1 MLESTYALAVDRQAE
16 LNPDRVAF
24 GNSSGERI
32 TYAELKLRSD
42 ALAMWLDACDRIPA
56 AAPLIVYGHKSPLML
71 VCFFA
76 AVKSGHAYVPVDTV
90 YPFERVANI
99 AGQIGATAVLD
110 TTGTCG
116 FDEAKLGC
124 AVVDVPTAMQGLADA
139 PAPDAASLAAL
150 PTLGALDTYYVLFTS
165 GSTGTPKGV
174 QVPRDALDNFNAWV
188 GATVAAKPEGAPARV
203 WFNRAAF
210 SFDLSLTDLV
220 CGLAQGDTLFAL
232 DSAAEASL
240 AETFAALSAS
250 GVTDWVST
258 PSFVGQC
265 LADPS
270 FNRELLP
277 RLERILVVGETLP
290 PATVRHAK
298 ERFDGLVFINGYGP
312 TESTD
317 FIAYTEIDD
326 TMLVDDTPLP
336 IGRVKP
342 NMDLFVLDP
351 QTLEEVPVGTP
362 GELFIAGDTVAT
374 GYWGRPEQ
382 TEAAF
387 RSCPEHLARGR
398 RSYRT
403 GDEVTLDETGML
415 HFHGRLD
422 LQIKLHGF
430 RIELGDIES
439 TLAALPQ
446 VRAAAVLPV
455 VRDGAVSRLTAFV
468 VPADPQAPRG
478 FALTRELKA
487 AAREKLPDYMIP
499 SAFKYIDDMP
509 LNQNGKADRKALAAL
524 LGA

>member
-1 MLESTYALAVDRQAE
+1 MLESTYALAVDRQAR
-16 LNPDRVAF
+16 LCPDRVAF
-24 GNSSGERI
+24 FNSSGESI
-32 TYAELKLRSD
+32 TYSELKRASD
-42 ALAMWLDACDRIPA
+42 ALALWLAACDRVPGS
-56 AAPLIVYGHKSPLML
+56 APLIVYGHKSPLML

-76 AVKSGHAYVPVDTV
+76 AVKAGHAYVPVDTV

-99 AGQIGATAVLD
+99 ASQIGATAVLD
-110 TTGTCG
+110 TTGACG
-116 FDEAKLGC
+116 FDEGALGA
-124 AVVDVPTAMQGLADA
+124 AVVDVPAAVAGLPAGEAD
-139 PAPDAASLAAL
+139 PDALAAL
-150 PTLGALDTYYVLFTS
+150 PTLGALDTYYILFTS

-174 QVPRDALDNFNAWV
+174 QVPRDSLDNFNDWV
-188 GATVAAKPEGAPARV
+188 AATVAAPDGDAPRV

-232 DSAAEASL
+232 DSPAEASL
-240 AETFAALSAS
+240 AETFAALSAA

-277 RLERILVVGETLP
+277 GLRRILVVGETLP
-290 PATVRHAK
+290 PATVRGAK

-326 TMLVDDTPLP
+326 EMLASDAPLP

-351 QTLEEVPVGTP
+351 ETLQEVPVGSA

-382 TEAAF
+382 TAAAF
-387 RSCPEHLARGR
+387 ASCPAHLARGR

-439 TLAALPQ
+439 TLAGLPQ

-455 VRDGAVSRLTAFV
+455 VRDGAVARLAAFV
-468 VPADPQAPRG
+468 VPADLDAPRG

-499 SAFKYIDDMP
+499 SSFKYLDDMP